1 MHFFKALHAIALTLL
16 VLSAS
21 AIGAEDTALLIQ
33 LQPDG
38 RYRVWH
44 SEGPTRLPEPVLLE
58 LEASAQPE
66 GGAVIQTPRGP
77 AQAFATKEGV
87 VIELPQAGEDNRLFF
102 DRDGCGGVKV
112 WHAAGTTYPTED
124 ELTELV
130 LTALPE
136 GGVRVKVGNTYARAF
151 TTRVGVIAALWKP
164 VRRGLPGVK

>member
-1 MHFFKALHAIALTLL
+1 MRLRRALRAAFVLLALA
-16 VLSAS
+16 VGA
-21 AIGAEDTALLIQ
+21 AAAEDTALLIQ

-44 SEGPTRLPEPVLLE
+44 SDGPSRLPEPLLLE
-58 LEASAQPE
+58 LEAGARTE
-66 GGAVIQTPRGP
+66 GGPVMQTLRGP
-77 AQAFATKEGV
+77 AQAFETKEGV

-112 WHAAGTTYPTED
+112 WHAAGTLYPTED

-136 GGVRVKVGNTYARAF
+136 GGRRIRVGDTWARAF
-151 TTRVGVIAALWKP
+151 TTRVGVIAAIWKP
-164 VRRGLPGVK
+164 VKRRLPGVK

>member
-1 MHFFKALHAIALTLL
+1 MRLAPLLRAALLLLPALALP
-16 VLSAS
+16 A
-21 AIGAEDTALLIQ
+21 AAEDTALLIQ

-38 RYRVWH
+38 HYRVWH
-44 SEGPTRLPEPVLLE
+44 SDGPSRLPEPLLLE
-58 LEASAQPE
+58 LEADARP
-66 GGAVIQTPRGP
+66 GGGPVMQTLRGP
-77 AQAFATKEGV
+77 AQAFETKEGV

-112 WHAAGTTYPTED
+112 WHAAGTLYPTEE

-136 GGVRVKVGNTYARAF
+136 GGQRIKVGDTYARAF
-151 TTRVGVIAALWKP
+151 TTRVGVIAAIWKP

>member
-1 MHFFKALHAIALTLL
+1 MRLAQLRRAAALLLTALALP
-16 VLSAS
+16 A
-21 AIGAEDTALLIQ
+21 AAEDTALLIQ

-44 SEGPTRLPEPVLLE
+44 SDGPSRLPEPVLLE

-66 GGAVIQTPRGP
+66 GGAVMQTLRGP
-77 AQAFATKEGV
+77 AQAFTTKEGV

-112 WHAAGTTYPTED
+112 WHAAGSTYPAED

-136 GGVRVKVGNTYARAF
+136 GGQRVRVGNTWARAF

-164 VRRGLPGVK
+164 VRRALPGVK